1 MPATKAAAAQPTAA
15 ADPAPG
21 HDLAQRI
28 PVVFDA
34 VTMKTLNEADSIKN
48 PILAAAISIAKAC
61 ASPSVQKHGDRWR
74 IEIPGAATRHCH
86 VHAEG
91 AFGIIE
97 ATSNPSD
104 ILRAMRPTRFQF
116 VLGVDDAFLIGKSV
130 RLFAKQNSVNQAA
143 FDPAAGTSHHR
154 YTPAAWSM
162 SDTNLTQP

>member
-1 MPATKAAAAQPTAA
+1 MPATKAAAQPPAA
-15 ADPAPG
+15 PEPAPG
-21 HDLAQRI
+21 HDTTQRI

-34 VTMKTLNEADSIKN
+34 VTMKTLNEADCSKN

-61 ASPSVQKHGDRWR
+61 AASSVLKHGDRWR

-130 RLFAKQNSVNQAA
+130 RLFAHQNSVNQPA

-154 YTPAAWSM
+154 FSPAAWSL
-162 SDTNLTQP
+162 SDANITPP